1 MPPSNKQKPKK
12 KKQVK
17 TKTSLKQRQA
27 AQTPKNFMAED
38 IGDEKNPPNKPTPE
52 PQAAQSPKNLM
63 TEVIVKGKAPPNK
76 SLPELQ
82 AAQSPQNLMTEDID
96 NGKTPSNKPL
106 PEPQAAHSLKNFM
119 IEGIGDGKMSLNK
132 QPPEPQAA
140 HSPKNLMTEDTGD
153 VKEPSDK
160 PLPEPQEAQT
170 PKNLTAKGTNALN
183 EPLNKPLP
191 DSAEAVLQLNNQSTE
206 EKMAMAMVFK
216 LNARNTNYDDS
227 NNVQWL
233 LQAGFTEHEITTE
246 LRNRFKK
253 SFSYKFRKLIN
264 PTTIPEEDQPWH
276 KHWIKKL
283 ELTPDLLKFL
293 PETEKLFPSS
303 KEDTTHHLFERIGR
317 TSIKQRKLQGGN
329 GRLRDSKTVT
339 QIYKTFNNFFKVSGV
354 PRDLGVDLD
363 YTIIHLLFTD
373 DDTAINFQDP
383 HTDYPYHITR
393 RNLIDKVRLSWTAHL
408 PITPDG
414 SWITMWFGP
423 GVGYTLHIPFGTALL
438 LRSDVIHGGGVPHID
453 IQTTSKQFRRVH
465 FYLAT
470 QDQAA
475 TPGLIYELNYDNETR
490 LLDTCYQAKRSFN
503 QN

>member
-1 MPPSNKQKPKK
+1 MPPSNKPKPRR
-12 KKQVK
+12 KQVK
-17 TKTSLKQRQA
+17 AKASMKQPQA
-27 AQTPKNFMAED
+27 AQAPKIFMTEDTGDGKELPNRPTPEPQATQSPKNLMTED
-38 IGDEKNPPNKPTPE
+38 IVDEKAPLNKPLPE

-63 TEVIVKGKAPPNK
+63 TEDIGDGKAP
-76 SLPELQ
+76 L
-82 AAQSPQNLMTEDID
+82 
-96 NGKTPSNKPL
+96 NKPL
-106 PEPQAAHSLKNFM
+106 PEPQAA
-119 IEGIGDGKMSLNK
+119 
-132 QPPEPQAA
+132 Q
-140 HSPKNLMTEDTGD
+140 SPKNLMTEDTGD
-153 VKEPSDK
+153 GKEPSNK
-160 PLPEPQEAQT
+160 PLPEPQDTQT
-170 PKNLTAKGTNALN
+170 PKNLMAEDTGDVK

-191 DSAEAVLQLNNQSTE
+191 DSFEAELKSDNQLTE

-216 LNARNTNYDDS
+216 LNARNTSYDDQ
-227 NNVQWL
+227 NNTQWL
-233 LQAGFTEHEITTE
+233 LQAGFTEQEITAE

-253 SFSYKFRKLIN
+253 SFSYKFRKFIN

-283 ELTPDLLKFL
+283 KLTPDLLKFL
-293 PETEKLFPSS
+293 PETEKLFPTS
-303 KEDTTHHLFERIGR
+303 KEDAAYHLFERIGR
-317 TSIKQRKLQGGN
+317 TSIKQRKLQGDN
-329 GRLRDSKTVT
+329 GRLRDSKAIN
-339 QIYKTFNNFFKVSGV
+339 QIYKTFNNFFKVSGI

-373 DDTAINFQDP
+373 DDTSINFQDP

-393 RNLIDKVRLSWTAHL
+393 RNLIDRFRLSWTAHL